1 MNVPAMLALAVS
13 PSPSPTSGAV
23 GSQAGSPG
31 ILGFLVTFAVALAA
45 IGLFFGLT
53 RQLRRME
60 HRAEQMGLEGRRR
73 VDGPWPGAVEPVA
86 AEPAEPAEV
95 VTGDG
100 AGGGEPGLGAQAPA
114 DGVDEPDAVRP

>member
-1 MNVPAMLALAVS
+1 MNVPAVLVLAVT
-13 PSPSPTSGAV
+13 PSPSPTSEVA

-31 ILGFLVTFAVALAA
+31 ILGFIVTFAVALAA

-73 VDGPWPGAVEPVA
+73 VDGPWPGAEAPDAPPQGPGA
-86 AEPAEPAEV
+86 APGAPGGP
-95 VTGDG
+95 GDG
-100 AGGGEPGLGAQAPA
+100 PDGPGAP
-114 DGVDEPDAVRP
+114 RP

>member
-1 MNVPAMLALAVS
+1 MNVPAMLVLAVS
-13 PSPSPTSGAV
+13 PSPSPTSAAA

-31 ILGFLVTFAVALAA
+31 ILGFIVTFAVALAA

-73 VDGPWPGAVEPVA
+73 VDGPWPGA
-86 AEPAEPAEV
+86 AEPAAQ
-95 VTGDG
+95 G
-100 AGGGEPGLGAQAPA
+100 AGGEAPGAQASEA
-114 DGVDEPDAVRP
+114 RAREAHGVDETGPVRP

>member
-31 ILGFLVTFAVALAA
+31 ILGFIVTFSVALAA

-73 VDGPWPGAVEPVA
+73 VDGPWPGAVDPVA
-86 AEPAEPAEV
+86 AEPVGSAEAV
-95 VTGDG
+95 AGDG
-100 AGGGEPGLGAQAPA
+100 ASGGAGGEQAPA

>member
-1 MNVPAMLALAVS
+1 VNVPAVLVLAVT
-13 PSPSPTSGAV
+13 PSPSPTSEVA

-31 ILGFLVTFAVALAA
+31 ILGFIVTFAVALAA

-73 VDGPWPGAVEPVA
+73 VDGPWPGAEAPGTPPQDPGA
-86 AEPAEPAEV
+86 APGAP
-95 VTGDG
+95 GGLDDG
-100 AGGGEPGLGAQAPA
+100 PDGPGAP
-114 DGVDEPDAVRP
+114 RP

>member
-1 MNVPAMLALAVS
+1 MNVPVVLVLAVT
-13 PSPSPTSGAV
+13 PSPSPTSEVA

-31 ILGFLVTFAVALAA
+31 ILGFIVTFAVALAA

-73 VDGPWPGAVEPVA
+73 VDGPWPGAEA
-86 AEPAEPAEV
+86 
-95 VTGDG
+95 
-100 AGGGEPGLGAQAPA
+100 
-114 DGVDEPDAVRP
+114 PDAPPQGPGAAPGAPGGPDDGPDGPGAPRP